1 MVSGLETVRALISIP
16 EALVQAALVAIVGIA
31 SNLR

>member
-16 EALVQAALVAIVGIA
+16 KTLVQAALVAIVGIA